1 MSGNDRRT
9 ALLGSLEK
17 IRKLIASFFRAF
29 AQDEVHWLVSETTV
43 QHRTDLVNSIRPPAP
58 LGPSLDS
65 SAPMAF
71 SGCELDRE
79 NDDEGRHHGGKQ
91 TGTISMIGRESETW
105 TSLHRQ
111 DRWNQF
117 FPVASIVKIGR
128 S

>member
-1 MSGNDRRT
+1 
-9 ALLGSLEK
+9 
-17 IRKLIASFFRAF
+17 
-29 AQDEVHWLVSETTV
+29 
-43 QHRTDLVNSIRPPAP
+43 
-58 LGPSLDS
+58 
-65 SAPMAF
+65 MAF

-91 TGTISMIGRESETW
+91 TGTISMIRRESETW

-128 S
+128 YERQLVNVRSVVSTGRRNTLS